1 MQFSKIFPKEKKR
14 KRSPLK
20 GISSGELSIKI
31 KKSFDFYSLWCLT
44 DTSSGNLLPT
54 PVGDRTGYKMDG
66 PLKKVHVW
74 FIFDLAQQKKQQQLW
89 DIFTC
94 PSGRR
99 LKQIRFVIQCSFS
112 PVPAG
117 LCCIRFSSCIVWPTS
132 AAQSP
137 STGSSITTVF
147 LWGILLSASVPHL
160 QACQNSSFAQM
171 WDSPFLNW
179 KYGLMSGLRGM
190 IGAVHP
196 IRNVFQLSRLHRGN

>member
-31 KKSFDFYSLWCLT
+31 KKALISILFGVWLTPHLGIYSQLLWGIVQAIKWMAHLRKFTCDSFLIWLS
-44 DTSSGNLLPT
+44 
-54 PVGDRTGYKMDG
+54 
-66 PLKKVHVW
+66 
-74 FIFDLAQQKKQQQLW
+74 KKQQQLW